1 MTIEECQVTVLA
13 EILNDCFHQLMEG
26 HPGVPPCE
34 VLTKF
39 VRLNLHSET
48 DESCHC
54 NGIEFVKQLED
65 ELKAG
70 IEND

>member
-34 VLTKF
+34 VLTMF
-39 VRLNLHSET
+39 VRLNLHSESK
-48 DESCHC
+48 DSCHC
-54 NGIEFVKQLED
+54 SGIEFVQQLEE
-65 ELKAG
+65 ELKDAAK
-70 IEND
+70 ND

>member
-1 MTIEECQVTVLA
+1 MTTKECQATALA

-39 VRLNLHSET
+39 VSMNLHSET
-48 DESCHC
+48 DERCHC

-65 ELKAG
+65 ELKT
-70 IEND
+70 NLK